1 MGGCA
6 SRPKDLNCTP
16 ATLPGEN
23 SIAEPVIKDVEVETT
38 AEEKKKGDES
48 QTEEPLVD
56 LSEPTEDLKAE
67 KEESKNAID
76 DLVTEISAP
85 SDEKQTEEKAEAVN
99 ETTEKIKDE
108 EPAPKVVEEKK
119 DETPKSD
126 AAEDEKLLNSET
138 AEKKDDAPLV
148 SA

>member
-23 SIAEPVIKDVEVETT
+23 VVEPVIKDVEVETS
-38 AEEKKKGDES
+38 AEEKKMG
-48 QTEEPLVD
+48 EEPLVD
-56 LSEPTEDLKAE
+56 LSEPTKDVKAE

-76 DLVTEISAP
+76 DLLVTEISA
-85 SDEKQTEEKAEAVN
+85 SDEKKTEVKVEAGN
-99 ETTEKIKDE
+99 ETKEEIKGE
-108 EPAPKVVEEKK
+108 EPAVKDVEEKK

-126 AAEDEKLLNSET
+126 AAQEEKVKSET
-138 AEKKDDAPLV
+138 EEKKDEAPLV
-148 SA
+148 ST